1 MTVLFLLLALGNVL
15 MGALNLFLAF
25 TLSSGL
31 SWLNVIAAIIAF
43 AAAAFIVAMTISMRE
58 P

>member
-31 SWLNVIAAIIAF
+31 SWLNVIAAIIA
-43 AAAAFIVAMTISMRE
+43 
-58 P
+58 